1 MYIKRH
7 TVRRGRKRYVYL
19 RLVEAYRDEQGRVR
33 QRVLYTLGREDELK
47 ASGQLEQ
54 LMASFARLD
63 PPLAGVRRVVGP
75 LLLAWHFI
83 SDLIATVDR
92 ALPQRGRQQLSVGEA
107 AAALICSRLCS
118 PSPLYD
124 VAGWASTSAL
134 QELLGIPA
142 ALLNDDRLGRALEIL
157 AVYAE
162 TLRGTL
168 AARAI
173 ERFGVDAGRLH
184 VDLTA
189 LRVCGAYEG
198 SALVAKGWAQGQGV
212 ARQVRALQASSA
224 EGVSLYVRPEP
235 GNAAEVSLIAQSLE
249 RLRELAGP
257 GGLLILDSACGQP
270 KTLCQIARAGLT
282 FIAALRV
289 QTGFRERFLADV
301 GPARLTPL
309 RYVSQRE
316 KRLPAELR
324 TRYRGALRDWEV
336 EDPKT
341 GERHLFRVAYI
352 HSSEEQRETVRAR
365 ERALNKAEAALERI
379 RNGLGGRYYK
389 TRKQVDARVARIL
402 TGQVEGLISVKTGTR
417 AGKPTITWAR
427 DQEAIAAAAQTDGIY
442 ALATNIGTK
451 RFTAG
456 EVLRTYKG
464 QQIVERRHRDYKQTL
479 KVRPI
484 FLHNDDRVYALTSI
498 IGIALLI
505 FGLIET
511 ELRKRLRENELLPG
525 LLPENRAARPT
536 GRNVL
541 SVFQGLGLTYTRAGI
556 QLDRLTHTQRRVL
569 ELLEIT
575 PPWPEQTAAQLRVR
589 FSVIEGVGGVM

>member
-1 MYIKRH
+1 MYVKRH
-7 TVRRGRKRYVYL
+7 AVRRGRKRYVYL
-19 RLVEAYRDEQGRVR
+19 RLVRAYRDERGRVR
-33 QRVLYTLGREDELK
+33 HRVLCTLGREDELK

-54 LMASFARLD
+54 LMGSFARLD
-63 PPLAGVRRVVGP
+63 PPLAGVRREVGP
-75 LLLAWHFI
+75 LLLAWHFLTELG
-83 SDLIATVDR
+83 LIATVDR

-107 AAALICSRLCS
+107 AAALVCSRLCS

-124 VAGWASTSAL
+124 IAGWASGSAL
-134 QELLGIPA
+134 RELLGIPPE
-142 ALLNDDRLGRALEIL
+142 LLNDDRLGRALEVL

-173 ERFGVDAGRLH
+173 ERFGIDAGRLH

-189 LRVCGAYEG
+189 LRVRGAYEH

-212 ARQVRALQASSA
+212 ERQVRALQAA
-224 EGVSLYVRPEP
+224 TADGVSLYVRPEP
-235 GNAAEVSLIAQSLE
+235 GNAAEVSLIGQSLE
-249 RLRELAGP
+249 RLRELSGR

-270 KTLCQIARAGLT
+270 KTLCEIARADLQ
-282 FIAALRV
+282 FIVPLRA

-301 GPARLTPL
+301 GDDGLGAL
-309 RYVSQRE
+309 RYVSQRQRE
-316 KRLPAELR
+316 LPAQLR
-324 TRYRGALRDWEV
+324 TRYRGALRDWRV
-336 EDPKT
+336 TDPET
-341 GERHLFRVAYI
+341 GDSHRFRVAYI
-352 HSSEEQRETVRAR
+352 HSSEEQSETAAAR
-365 ERALNKAEAALERI
+365 ERALTKAEEQLQRV

-389 TRKQVDARVARIL
+389 TRKQVDARVARIIG
-402 TGQVEGLISVKTGTR
+402 TNVEGLIRATTGTR
-417 AGKPTITWAR
+417 NGKPTLTWRR
-427 DQEAIAAAAQTDGIY
+427 DADAIAAAARTDGIY
-442 ALATNIGTK
+442 ALATNLPDT
-451 RFTAG
+451 RLTAG
-456 EVLRTYKG
+456 QLLRSYKA

-511 ELRKRLRENELLPG
+511 ELRNALGENEPLPG
-525 LLPENRAARPT
+525 LLPENRAAKPT

-541 SVFQGLGLTYTRAGI
+541 ASFQGLGLTYTRTGI

-569 ELLEIT
+569 DLLEIT
-575 PPWPEQTAAQLRVR
+575 PPWPEQAPGHLTLT
-589 FSVIEGVGGVM
+589 

>member
-1 MYIKRH
+1 MYVKRH
-7 TVRRGRKRYVYL
+7 AVRRGRNRYVYL
-19 RLVEAYRDEQGRVR
+19 RLVQAYRDERGRVR
-33 QRVLYTLGREDELK
+33 HRVLCTLGREDELK

-63 PPLAGVRRVVGP
+63 PPMTGVRREVGP
-75 LLLAWHFI
+75 LLLAWHFLCEL
-83 SDLIATVDR
+83 DLIGTVDR

-107 AAALICSRLCS
+107 AAVLICSRLCS

-124 VAGWASTSAL
+124 IAGWGSTAAL
-134 QELLGIPA
+134 GELFGIPG
-142 ALLNDDRLGRALEIL
+142 ALLNDDRLGRALELL

-173 ERFGVDAGRLH
+173 ERFGIDAGRLH

-189 LRVCGAYEG
+189 LRVAGAYEG

-212 ARQVRALQASSA
+212 ERQVRALQATTA
-224 EGVSLYVRPEP
+224 DGVSLYVRPEP

-257 GGLLILDSACGQP
+257 GGLLVVDSACGQP
-270 KTLCQIARAGLT
+270 KTLCQIARAGLA
-282 FIAALRV
+282 FIAPLRV
-289 QTGFRERFLADV
+289 QTGFRERFLSDV
-301 GPARLTPL
+301 GPDGLRAL

-316 KRLPAELR
+316 RGLPPELR
-324 TRYRGALRDWEV
+324 TRYRGALTDWELT
-336 EDPKT
+336 DPET
-341 GERHLFRVAYI
+341 GQPRRFRVAYI
-352 HSSEEQRETVRAR
+352 HSSEEQREVASAR
-365 ERALNKAEAALERI
+365 ERALTNAEAALERI

-402 TGQVEGLISVKTGTR
+402 TGQVENLITVTTGTR
-417 AGKPTITWAR
+417 KGKPTITWAR
-427 DQEAIAAAAQTDGIY
+427 EHKAIAAAARTDGIY
-442 ALATNIGTK
+442 ALATNLPTK
-451 RFTAG
+451 RLTAG
-456 EVLRTYKG
+456 QLLRTYKG

-479 KVRPI
+479 NVRPI
-484 FLHNDDRVYALTSI
+484 FLHNDDRIYALTSI

-511 ELRKRLRENELLPG
+511 ELRKQLRQDEPLPG
-525 LLPENRAARPT
+525 LLPENRAAKPT

-541 SVFQGLGLTYTRAGI
+541 STFQGLGLTYTRTGI

-569 ELLEIT
+569 DLLQIT
-575 PPWPEQTAAQLRVR
+575 PPWPEQQPTNLAIA
-589 FSVIEGVGGVM
+589 

>member
-1 MYIKRH
+1 MYVKRH
-7 TVRRGRKRYVYL
+7 AVRRGRNRYVYL
-19 RLVEAYRDEQGRVR
+19 RLVQAYRDERGRVR
-33 QRVLYTLGREDELK
+33 HRVLCTLGREDELK

-54 LMASFARLD
+54 LMGSFARLD
-63 PPLAGVRRVVGP
+63 PPLAGVRRQVGP

-83 SDLIATVDR
+83 RELDLIDTVDR

-107 AAALICSRLCS
+107 TAALICSRLCS

-124 VAGWASTSAL
+124 IAGWASGSAL
-134 QELLGIPA
+134 HELLGIPP

-189 LRVCGAYEG
+189 MRVCGAYEG

-212 ARQVRALQASSA
+212 ARQVRTLQAA
-224 EGVSLYVRPEP
+224 TADGVSLYVRPES

-249 RLRELAGP
+249 RLRELSGP

-270 KTLCQIARAGLT
+270 KTLCEIARAGLR
-282 FIAALRV
+282 FIVPLRV
-289 QTGFRERFLADV
+289 QTGFRERFLTDV
-301 GPARLTPL
+301 GDDGLRAL
-309 RYVSQRE
+309 RYVCQRE
-316 KRLPAELR
+316 QRLPSELR
-324 TRYRGALRDWEV
+324 TRYRGAVRDWEV
-336 EDPKT
+336 SDPET
-341 GERHLFRVAYI
+341 GEGRRFRVAYI
-352 HSSEEQRETVRAR
+352 HSSEEQREVTAAR
-365 ERALNKAEAALERI
+365 ERALTKAEEQLQRV

-402 TGQVEGLISVKTGTR
+402 TGPVEQLITVTTGTR
-417 AGKPTITWAR
+417 NARPTITWAR
-427 DQEAIAAAAQTDGIY
+427 DPEAIAAAARTDGIY
-442 ALATNIGTK
+442 ALATNIPDK
-451 RFTAG
+451 RLTAG
-456 EVLRTYKG
+456 QVLRTYKG

-484 FLHNDDRVYALTSI
+484 FLHNDDRIYALTSI

-511 ELRKRLRENELLPG
+511 ELRKQLREDELILG

-536 GRNVL
+536 GRNAL
-541 SVFQGLGLTYTRAGI
+541 TAFQGLGLTYTRAGI

-569 ELLEIT
+569 ELLQIT
-575 PPWPEQTAAQLRVR
+575 PPWPEQQSRDLALT
-589 FSVIEGVGGVM
+589 